1 MADHYRAVVASLERA
16 LERSDS
22 EAALEARDLVRKLIE
37 TVVVTPLPERGK
49 FALTVEGKI
58 AALVDQDGKGLLP
71 KNERPRLRDATDG
84 LTHTIMYGESAGRP
98 YLFRN
103 GKQIGELATSRVNL
117 SSPVTKIFRPP
128 L

>member
-1 MADHYRAVVASLERA
+1 MRWRRDGVNSRRRWPPRRRPPIVALHPRMADHYRAVVASLERA

-58 AALVDQDGKGLLP
+58 AALVDQDGDDTTVLGAGAGFEP
-71 KNERPRLRDATDG
+71 ATFRL
-84 LTHTIMYGESAGRP
+84 
-98 YLFRN
+98 
-103 GKQIGELATSRVNL
+103 
-117 SSPVTKIFRPP
+117 
-128 L
+128 